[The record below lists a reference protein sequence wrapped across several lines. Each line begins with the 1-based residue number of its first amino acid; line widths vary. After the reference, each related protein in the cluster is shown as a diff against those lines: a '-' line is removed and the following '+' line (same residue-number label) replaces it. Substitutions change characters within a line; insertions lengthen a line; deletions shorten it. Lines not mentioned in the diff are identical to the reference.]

1 MKGKKDRFYKRW
13 SGSSGCHRIRSI
25 KVNTE
30 FQPSR
35 PHTRALEIL
44 SLFFVLYFILSLTFC
59 FSGTKCVLNIK
70 MASLVFYIGKS
81 AFYMFFYMD
90 FYIIEI
96 LPPITGSSIE
106 ASLTHLLAMHYA
118 YVDYVISLTV

>member
-1 MKGKKDRFYKRW
+1 
-13 SGSSGCHRIRSI
+13 
-25 KVNTE
+25 
-30 FQPSR
+30 
-35 PHTRALEIL
+35 
-44 SLFFVLYFILSLTFC
+44 
-59 FSGTKCVLNIK
+59 

-81 AFYMFFYMD
+81 VFYMFFYMD

>member
-1 MKGKKDRFYKRW
+1 MKW
-13 SGSSGCHRIRSI
+13 SGRVGECRLYA
-25 KVNTE
+25 
-30 FQPSR
+30 
-35 PHTRALEIL
+35 RALEIL
-44 SLFFVLYFILSLTFC
+44 SLFFVLYFILSLTSC

-81 AFYMFFYMD
+81 AFYMLFYMD

-106 ASLTHLLAMHYA
+106 ASLLNALASETYIGITHLLAMHYA